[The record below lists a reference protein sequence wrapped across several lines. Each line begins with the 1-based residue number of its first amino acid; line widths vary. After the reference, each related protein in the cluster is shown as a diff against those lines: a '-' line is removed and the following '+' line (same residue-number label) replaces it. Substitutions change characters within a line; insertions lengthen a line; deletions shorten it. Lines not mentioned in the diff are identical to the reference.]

1 MDSKVNKEAA
11 KRLRKLSKDLKTL
24 MSLLVKEEV
33 TRIQS
38 EIKDLEKIYGR
49 NHKK

>member
-11 KRLRKLSKDLKTL
+11 RKLRKLSKDLKTL
-24 MSLLVKEEV
+24 MSLIVKEEV

-38 EIKDLEKIYGR
+38 ELKDLEKINGKD
-49 NHKK
+49 HKR

>member
-11 KRLRKLSKDLKTL
+11 RKLRKLSKDLKTL
-24 MSLLVKEEV
+24 MSLIVKEEV

-38 EIKDLEKIYGR
+38 EIKNLEKINGKS
-49 NHKK
+49 HKR